1 MNCLVKLYRFWCK
14 YLDEEFS
21 LWLLKYLVEKKL
33 KWMDRLEELGINL
46 CMYGLGIDMLLYVD
60 GINVY
65 IFIVI
70 NVVILIFGYVNY
82 VRYIW

>member
-1 MNCLVKLYRFWCK
+1 MIIEIFNREKIEMNGQVR
-14 YLDEEFS
+14 
-21 LWLLKYLVEKKL
+21 
-33 KWMDRLEELGINL
+33 GIGDKF
-46 CMYGLGIDMLLYVD
+46 GLGIDMLLYVD

-82 VRYIW
+82 VRYI

>member
-1 MNCLVKLYRFWCK
+1 
-14 YLDEEFS
+14 
-21 LWLLKYLVEKKL
+21 
-33 KWMDRLEELGINL
+33 MDRLEELGINL

-70 NVVILIFGYVNY
+70 NVVILIFGYINY
-82 VRYIW
+82 VRYI